1 MVIVMREGAEASEIE
16 RVVRAVEELGLRP
29 HRSDGELRSVV
40 GVVGDVS
47 RLSEEVFL
55 RLPGVEQ
62 VVRLEQPYKL
72 ASRAF
77 RPEGSRVW
85 AGPVE
90 VGGPG
95 IVVMAGPCSVESRE
109 QLLEAAQAVREA
121 GAAVLR
127 GGAFKPRTS
136 PYSFQG
142 LGAEGLRLLAE
153 ARQRTGLPV
162 VTEVMAPQEVEL
174 VAEYAD
180 VLQVGTRNMQNFSL
194 LKELGRAGKPVLLKR
209 GMSATVEEWLLAAE
223 YVLSHGNPDV
233 ILCERGIRTFEH
245 ATRNTLDLSAVPL
258 VKRLSHLPVVV
269 DPSHATGLWELV
281 TPMALAAVAAGAD
294 GLLVEVH
301 PDPSQA
307 LSDGRQSLRP
317 DRLARLVE
325 QADAVAQAVGRW
337 ILRPEHVAAP
347 RRAAAAGR

>member
-1 MVIVMREGAEASEIE
+1 MREGAEAAAVE
-16 RVVRAVEELGLRP
+16 RVVRAVEELGLQA
-29 HRSDGELRSVV
+29 HRSDGEHRSVV

-47 RLSEEVFL
+47 RLSEELFL

-62 VVRLEQPYKL
+62 VVRLEHPYKL

-77 RPEGSRVW
+77 RPEGTRVW

-90 VGGPG
+90 IGGPG
-95 IVVMAGPCSVESRE
+95 IAVMAGPCSVESRE
-109 QLLEAAQAVREA
+109 QLLEAAERVREA
-121 GAAVLR
+121 GATLLR

-142 LGAEGLRLLAE
+142 LGVEGLRLLAE
-153 ARQRTGLPV
+153 ARRQTGLPV

-194 LKELGRAGKPVLLKR
+194 LKELGHAGKPVLLKR
-209 GMSATVEEWLLAAE
+209 GMAATTEEWLLAAE
-223 YVLSHGNPDV
+223 YVLAHGNPDV

-258 VKRLSHLPVVV
+258 VKQRSHLPVVV

-294 GLLVEVH
+294 GLLIEVH

-317 DRLARLVE
+317 DRLARLVA
-325 QADAVAQAVGRW
+325 QADGVARAVGRW
-337 ILRPEHVAAP
+337 ILRPEQALE
-347 RRAAAAGR
+347 RRPAAAAGR